1 MEKIEVGQI
10 EEYPVLYIP
19 EKDLLYCKKVV
30 FPYKTLEEALIN
42 STLERIELKED
53 FIITKKDGLVQLAC
67 QNTNISN
74 IKLINKTIKKYKNGK
89 RIS

>member
-42 STLERIELKED
+42 STLERIELRED
-53 FIITKKDGLVQLAC
+53 LIITKKDSSVQLAC
-67 QNTNISN
+67 LTTSISN
-74 IKLINKTIKKYKNGK
+74 IKLIHKTIKKYKNGK

>member
-10 EEYPVLYIP
+10 EEYPVLYLP

-53 FIITKKDGLVQLAC
+53 FIITKKGGLVQLAC
-67 QNTNISN
+67 LTTSISN
-74 IKLINKTIKKYKNGK
+74 IKLINKTIKKYKNGE